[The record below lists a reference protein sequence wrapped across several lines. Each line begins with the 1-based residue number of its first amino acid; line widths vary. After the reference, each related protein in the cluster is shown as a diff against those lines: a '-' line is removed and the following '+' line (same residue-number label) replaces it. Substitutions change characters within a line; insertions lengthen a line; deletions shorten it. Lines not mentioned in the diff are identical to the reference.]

1 MKGKRTM
8 AKTALFNAWTW
19 KCSLPE
25 PFDAVTDNVSKTHY
39 SKYSPSSNPKSTLHS
54 SILSAVLAYMEVDTA
69 LTSAPSSPSAIG
81 TQDDLTVAEYQSR
94 TGEIHVAVYNGKNG
108 KFNASRFEDE
118 TSAGKVY
125 SLKERGNSGT
135 ALFFALMP
143 RALSDDEF
151 LENYQLLGKCRD
163 AAYKDMDEATKAAFI
178 LCDNLYRRIEGSDLL
193 PTAGIPVSIPKTGNL
208 PLITPLNLTKKTYV
222 PKSVLFGTFRILTGI
237 PASDAGM
244 TVNRDDFVRQY
255 ALSERTLTPREEL
268 MVPRIEDWYVIPPE
282 VVSICRHAKIT
293 TGGAQPM
300 RNFMMRGP
308 AGTGK
313 TEGAKAVAAG
323 LGLPYLYYTCS
334 ANTEIYDFLGQMLP
348 ETGGASVG
356 TRDYPTLMDIQMDP
370 PSAYC
375 KLTGD
380 YDETVTEN
388 EVYEKL
394 LEAMEEDAKAQAN
407 DNKGGQRFRYVETPL
422 ITAIRKG
429 YVIEIQEPTVI
440 ANPGV
445 LVGLNALLDRCA
457 SITLTTGEV
466 IHRHPDTVIII
477 TTNNNYAGCRDMN
490 QSVISRMN
498 LIFDVEEPEVETLAE
513 RVMKVTGCTDHGAVT
528 EMAEAVRS
536 ISNHCRETMI
546 SDGSCGVRELISWV
560 QSYMVTGN
568 ILESAKYTVLS
579 SVSGDPDN
587 RAEVLTNCLEHK
599 FAA

>member
-1 MKGKRTM
+1 M

-54 SILSAVLAYMEVDTA
+54 SILSAVLAYMEVDTS
-69 LTSAPSSPSAIG
+69 LTPAPSSPSAIG
-81 TQDDLTVAEYQSR
+81 IQDDLTVAEYQSR
-94 TGEIHVAVYNGKNG
+94 IGEIHVAVYNGKNG

-125 SLKERGNSGT
+125 SLKEQDNSGT

-151 LENYQLLGKCRD
+151 LENYHLLGKCRD
-163 AAYKDMDEATKAAFI
+163 ASYKDMDEATKAAFI

-193 PTAGIPVSIPKTGNL
+193 PTAGIPVNIPKTGNL

-222 PKSVLFGTFRILTGI
+222 PKSVLFGTFRILTGT

-282 VVSICRHAKIT
+282 VVSICKHAKMT

-348 ETGGASVG
+348 ETGDAGSG

-394 LEAMEEDAKAQAN
+394 LDVMEGDAKALAE

-466 IHRHPDTVIII
+466 IRRHPDTVIII

-528 EMAEAVRS
+528 EMATAVRA
-536 ISNHCRETMI
+536 ISEHCRETMI

-587 RAEVLTNCLEHK
+587 RAEVLTTCLEHK